1 MKNIPTHRKWR
12 LPVFLNKG
20 LTTELVWNA
29 TVARQFPAM
38 WAEYVTD
45 SLEFTVKSSTKLP
58 WSIQQY
64 AVKLSITIHSLQ
76 HDIPHNTPKILS
88 DYI

>member
-1 MKNIPTHRKWR
+1 MVLCNLHNIAIENIPTHRKWR
-12 LPVFLNKG
+12 FSVFLNKG

-45 SLEFTVKSSTKLP
+45 SLEFIVKSSTKLP
-58 WSIQQY
+58 WSI
-64 AVKLSITIHSLQ
+64 
-76 HDIPHNTPKILS
+76 
-88 DYI
+88 

>member
-1 MKNIPTHRKWR
+1 MKNIATQSK
-12 LPVFLNKG
+12 LSFSVFLNKV

-38 WAEYVTD
+38 WVEYVTD
-45 SLEFTVKSSTKLP
+45 SLDFIVKSSTNLP

-64 AVKLSITIHSLQ
+64 AVKLKHYY
-76 HDIPHNTPKILS
+76 PLS
-88 DYI
+88 TA